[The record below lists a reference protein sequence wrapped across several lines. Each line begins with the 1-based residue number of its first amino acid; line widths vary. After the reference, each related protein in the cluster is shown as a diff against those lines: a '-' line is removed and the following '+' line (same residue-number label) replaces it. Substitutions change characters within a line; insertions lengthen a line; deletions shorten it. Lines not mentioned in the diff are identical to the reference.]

1 MAAKTRKKQQS
12 ETDGTLRLSA
22 LESNGGGSASGSA
35 SSGNTNASVKSTG
48 TSSAGTA
55 PSGKTGESGY
65 AAWLA
70 AYGTDAGAA
79 YDASVREAERT
90 YDRAGSGYGAQGE
103 ALGRAELTGS
113 GYGDYLDGVAYAAKI
128 RAQESA
134 AEKRLEADKA
144 NRAGYAAYLTEQ
156 AERAQS
162 TLNAIRLQKIT
173 DESIAYEYA
182 RTCGMGDED
191 ARTISRLV
199 GQMNTGEE
207 TSTSA
212 VRQRVTIM
220 QYMVSMEFTRD
231 AAYAYALSCGVG
243 ERLARQMAEATE
255 SAVAAKNQ
263 NKIHYY

>member
-12 ETDGTLRLSA
+12 ETDGTLRLTA
-22 LESNGGGSASGSA
+22 YEGGGSGSASGSA
-35 SSGNTNASVKSTG
+35 SSGGAASGNK
-48 TSSAGTA
+48 
-55 PSGKTGESGY
+55 SGY

-79 YDASVREAERT
+79 YDASVREANQT
-90 YDRAGSGYGAQGE
+90 YDRAGSAYGAGGE
-103 ALGRAELTGS
+103 TLGRAGLGSS
-113 GYGDYLDGVAYAAKI
+113 GYGDYLDGVAYAEKI

-134 AEKRLEADKA
+134 AQKKLDIDKA
-144 NRAGYAAYLTEQ
+144 NREGYAAYLTAQ

-173 DESIAYEYA
+173 DEDTAYEYA
-182 RTCGMGDED
+182 KTCGMGEED
-191 ARTISRLV
+191 ARMISRLV
-199 GQMNTGEE
+199 GEMNTGEE

-243 ERLARQMAEATE
+243 ETIARQMAEATE
-255 SAVAAKNQ
+255 SAVEAKNK
-263 NKIHYY
+263 NKKKRR